1 MNKNGP
7 AAVTGCW
14 ESEKCTQLKQE
25 LARSTGVYKRIWV
38 SLRDKMEPMRQSTCG
53 EIKTSV
59 LGFGCG
65 SVLGRVGRT
74 ASLHAMKV
82 AWDAGITLFDS
93 ARSYGYG
100 DAEAVLGEFLLGKRD
115 QAVVATKFGI
125 TPVRPSALKRAA
137 IPAVRAALHVPG
149 VRGLLRRE
157 SKRDVMPGHFTVAG
171 LRASLESSLRQL
183 RTDRVDVLFLH
194 EATASAIQQQDL
206 MAELDA
212 LIQAGKVLRVGLYAG
227 VDVIDEA
234 IANGPST
241 LGAMQFGANPF
252 DPLVAK
258 LAERN
263 ERAMLLIANHPF
275 GSKVRVAQIRIALA
289 AMAAEKMV
297 PAELRD
303 KLRHLDWQVLLE
315 AILGL
320 VLNGSGMHA
329 LVFSMMRED
338 HLRANARAV
347 ESNRFTSADLALM
360 RQRLLNSQRVPARTD

>member
-1 MNKNGP
+1 MNKNGR

-25 LARSTGVYKRIWV
+25 LPRSTGVYKRIWV
-38 SLRDKMEPMRQSTCG
+38 SLRDKMEQMRQSTCG

-115 QAVVATKFGI
+115 EAVVATKFGI

-137 IPAVRAALHVPG
+137 IPAVRAAIHVPG

-194 EATASAIQQQDL
+194 EATARAIQQQDP
-206 MAELDA
+206 MAELHA
-212 LIQAGKVLRVGLYAG
+212 LIQAGKVLRVG
-227 VDVIDEA
+227 
-234 IANGPST
+234 
-241 LGAMQFGANPF
+241 
-252 DPLVAK
+252 
-258 LAERN
+258 
-263 ERAMLLIANHPF
+263 
-275 GSKVRVAQIRIALA
+275 
-289 AMAAEKMV
+289 
-297 PAELRD
+297 
-303 KLRHLDWQVLLE
+303 
-315 AILGL
+315 
-320 VLNGSGMHA
+320 
-329 LVFSMMRED
+329 
-338 HLRANARAV
+338 
-347 ESNRFTSADLALM
+347 
-360 RQRLLNSQRVPARTD
+360 